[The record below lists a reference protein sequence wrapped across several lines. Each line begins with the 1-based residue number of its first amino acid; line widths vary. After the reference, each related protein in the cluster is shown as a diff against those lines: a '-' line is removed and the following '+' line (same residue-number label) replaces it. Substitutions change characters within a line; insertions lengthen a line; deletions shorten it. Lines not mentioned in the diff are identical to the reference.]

1 MERWPK
7 DLSSQKVAEWI
18 NGRFSEETLVKC
30 LKMRVVEVGADRALV
45 KLPVHPG
52 LYTPHH
58 YIHAGVMISLAYTA
72 ATLAAMAAYRGDL
85 EPEQFP
91 LAVSISSPDCRQ
103 HPERSAFGR
112 SHGPTSG
119 AHADGRLH
127 PRNRR
132 RRPAAGLG
140 QLHSFCPPS
149 RGVRAVYVLDLP
161 LFGGHCYDRF
171 ASGTNDPG
179 YPTDTLSML
188 SAPPTFTASPVALAV
203 GPDSPR

>member
-30 LKMRVVEVGADRALV
+30 LKMRVVEVGADRVLV

-58 YIHAGVMISLAYTA
+58 YIHAGVMISLADTA

-91 LAVSISSPDCRQ
+91 LAVSISSQIVANIQNGLLLAEATVP
-103 HPERSAFGR
+103 HPGR
-112 SHGPTSG
+112 TLMAASTRVTDG
-119 AHADGRLH
+119 DGRLLALVNSTH
-127 PRNRR
+127 FVRPR
-132 RRPAAGLG
+132 AA
-140 QLHSFCPPS
+140 
-149 RGVRAVYVLDLP
+149 
-161 LFGGHCYDRF
+161 
-171 ASGTNDPG
+171 
-179 YPTDTLSML
+179 
-188 SAPPTFTASPVALAV
+188 
-203 GPDSPR
+203 